1 MKAKIELA
9 KRELSRRKLVDFIKY
24 NFQDYDVNWHHEV
37 IADKL
42 EKVESGAITRLMLF
56 LPPRHGKSEL
66 GSVQFPAWFL
76 GRNPKKE
83 VICSSY
89 TSDLAV
95 DFGRR
100 VRNLVGSIE
109 YKNLFGLTMSEDSA
123 AANKWKT
130 SQGGGYVAV
139 GVGGPT
145 TGRGADVFII
155 DDPFKNRKEADSPLI
170 REQAWKWYI
179 STVYTRLSSTGAV
192 ILINCMVG
200 DTNVLMDDGTNKF
213 LKDIRIGDRI
223 KTYDNGKLSTSTIK
237 NHTSQ
242 GRDLCF
248 TITTSSGKVVK
259 ANARHPFLTYYNGKL
274 KWTRVRDLTTTHQ
287 IVTLKDSG
295 ENGKG
300 KRASQTDAN
309 SRSVV
314 GGIAP
319 LTTTK
324 KSGLMGTVRRRLT
337 TGLVV
342 MGILNIVTGLRSRI
356 TKNFLLTRKDCV
368 QFVDGHRSPIVT
380 KDISVSTTAM
390 KLKKSEV
397 YYATTVTSVLEDL
410 ETKKLCCPHWDT
422 SDFTLDNIISIKES
436 GVEEVFDIEVD
447 RTHNFIANLVISRN
461 TRWHDDDLAGRL
473 LAQKEGDKWDV
484 VSFPAIAINDEKV
497 DGKFFRK
504 AGEALWPNRF
514 PLARLEQTRSVLGSY
529 DWASLYQQTPIDAA
543 SVEFLK
549 DWFKVRTEEEVEK
562 LDTRRFL
569 TIDTAGPMTSHS
581 DYMGFVDNRV
591 DREGNWNVKGFKYK
605 ISSADLIELMFSLQD
620 LYHYEKIGIEKTIY
634 LDSLKP
640 FLDMEMMKRKKPLPI
655 FQLRHSNMSKELR
668 VRGLVPRYQ
677 AGKIYHIDGQCFEME
692 PQLLRF
698 PKGKEDDIIDALAYQ
713 DQVADVPFGFDMG
726 SEDAQRIKSNSFDRF
741 SPIGSF

>member
-1 MKAKIELA
+1 MLKAKIELA

-42 EKVESGAITRLMLF
+42 EKVESGEITRLMLF

-100 VRNLVGSIE
+100 VRNLVGSVE

-179 STVYTRLSSTGAV
+179 STVYTRLSSSGAV
-192 ILINCMVG
+192 ILI
-200 DTNVLMDDGTNKF
+200 
-213 LKDIRIGDRI
+213 
-223 KTYDNGKLSTSTIK
+223 
-237 NHTSQ
+237 
-242 GRDLCF
+242 
-248 TITTSSGKVVK
+248 
-259 ANARHPFLTYYNGKL
+259 
-274 KWTRVRDLTTTHQ
+274 
-287 IVTLKDSG
+287 
-295 ENGKG
+295 
-300 KRASQTDAN
+300 
-309 SRSVV
+309 
-314 GGIAP
+314 
-319 LTTTK
+319 
-324 KSGLMGTVRRRLT
+324 
-337 TGLVV
+337 
-342 MGILNIVTGLRSRI
+342 
-356 TKNFLLTRKDCV
+356 
-368 QFVDGHRSPIVT
+368 
-380 KDISVSTTAM
+380 
-390 KLKKSEV
+390 
-397 YYATTVTSVLEDL
+397 
-410 ETKKLCCPHWDT
+410 
-422 SDFTLDNIISIKES
+422 
-436 GVEEVFDIEVD
+436 
-447 RTHNFIANLVISRN
+447 N

-504 AGEALWPNRF
+504 AGEALWPSRF

-726 SEDAQRIKSNSFDRF
+726 SEDAQRIKGSSFDRF